1 MAADNK
7 YWYFRFTSN
16 FFQEPEIRGLR
27 VLGNVW
33 GTNTGRGPMGDTF
46 LIMLL
51 ELMIQSLPYRGRIML
66 AATFPATKK
75 AIPNLLNAYK
85 PEEVNNFII
94 AATQTGAIEETENGA
109 YIIPMLP
116 RLIGKSSKEADK
128 KRAYRS
134 KKEESTAAGAVGT
147 NNPQK
152 QGQMSDRV
160 YSIEYRANSN
170 RVESKERGENNRG
183 AGEREGTPQPPPIEE
198 PQRQEVPPCIL
209 EVMKRKPAID

>member
-1 MAADNK
+1 MAADNQ

-16 FFQEPEIRGLR
+16 FFQQPEIRGLR
-27 VLGNVW
+27 ILGNLW
-33 GTNTGRGPMGDTF
+33 GQNKRNGPMGDKF
-46 LIMLL
+46 IIMLL
-51 ELMIQSLPYRGRIML
+51 ELMVQALPYKGQIML
-66 AATFPATKK
+66 AANFPAPKE
-75 AIPNLLNAYK
+75 AFPSLLNGYSTDDVK
-85 PEEVNNFII
+85 YFRI
-94 AATQTGAIEETENGA
+94 AATQAGAITEQEDGT

-134 KKEESTAAGAVGT
+134 KKEETPAAGATRT
-147 NNPQK
+147 NNQQE

-160 YSIEYRANSN
+160 YSIEYRDKSN

-183 AGEREGTPQPPPIEE
+183 AGEREGTPQPLPIED
-198 PQRQEVPPCIL
+198 PQQQEVPPSIL